1 MYSVKIPGHVIHGFF
16 IVAKV
21 YLYRPSGLS
30 GFTGNRNT
38 PVFSTYDSSTP
49 ITPAEIGFLCYNTKK
64 RVDSNS
70 VTILSGLSM

>member
-1 MYSVKIPGHVIHGFF
+1 MYSVKIPDHVIHDFF

-38 PVFSTYDSSTP
+38 PVFSTYDSSTL
-49 ITPAEIGFLCYNTKK
+49 ITPAEIVFFYATTLK
-64 RVDSNS
+64 
-70 VTILSGLSM
+70 SGLIATL